1 MAKAVLQPKMVLLGC
16 MLAMAAAWLPCEG
29 SKGCGPCGKLEV
41 PYPLSTSDSC
51 GHPLF
56 RLTCTEEKQL
66 VVNALSGNYTVESLD
81 RLSRSMI
88 ISTAPFVGDSCITH
102 DSIGATHNFSLFP
115 ASPLSIAPGNTILL
129 LNASTMLRYSPLLC
143 LPGGPCGPALSSV
156 PQKSCHNLYCCAF
169 VTEGR
174 LFRYGFPVYGQ
185 ETAYV
190 SLLGLLDPAP
200 LPSGAK
206 VDTTRVRFGLR
217 LNWDVPTEPPCL
229 TQAQCGT
236 NSTCMKVIGS
246 PPGAASPS
254 ASTLRICACNH
265 GYQWDP
271 TTGTCP
277 KAPFCVRNSG
287 SIGCHI
293 TQYATGLTIGLA
305 SIIALTA
312 LTIYLSRRRRRAQR
326 ARAKLVKERSMI
338 LATNSGGKSAR
349 LFTDK
354 EMKRAT
360 NNFARNRVL
369 GCGGFGEVY
378 KGELDDKT
386 EVAIKSAKIGNVK
399 GVDQVLNEV
408 RILSQVNHRS
418 LVRLLGCCVDSEL
431 PLMVYEYVTNGN
443 LFDHLAANSSTL
455 DWKTRLHIACQSA
468 EGLAYLHSAAYPP
481 IYHRDV
487 KSSNILLDKRMNAR
501 VADFG
506 LSRLAEPDLSHVST
520 CAQGTL
526 GYLDPE
532 YYRNYQL
539 TDKSDVYSFGVVL
552 LELVTSQRAIDF
564 MRSPDDVNLAVM
576 VQIRKEEGK
585 LDEVLDRELVKG
597 ASKETVNSMISVID
611 LALECL
617 HENRLNRPSMK
628 EVTETLQQ
636 IISSLESA
644 ERAAVQ
650 ANNGYV

>member
-1 MAKAVLQPKMVLLGC
+1 MWAVREAGGAISAEHLRLLRAPALQIGMHGGE
-16 MLAMAAAWLPCEG
+16 AAGGERALRQLHSGEP
-29 SKGCGPCGKLEV
+29 GP
-41 PYPLSTSDSC
+41 PLSFHDYFHRPFR
-51 GHPLF
+51 GRLLHHAGLHRRHPQFL
-56 RLTCTEEKQL
+56 
-66 VVNALSGNYTVESLD
+66 AL
-81 RLSRSMI
+81 
-88 ISTAPFVGDSCITH
+88 
-102 DSIGATHNFSLFP
+102 P

-129 LNASTMLRYSPLLC
+129 LNASTMLHYSPLLC

-190 SLLGLLDPAP
+190 SLLSLLDPAP

-217 LNWDVPTEPPCL
+217 LNWDAPTEPPCL
-229 TQAQCGT
+229 TQAQCGA

-287 SIGCHI
+287 SIECHI

-305 SIIALTA
+305 GIIALTA

-455 DWKTRLHIACQSA
+455 DWKTRLHIALQSA

-481 IYHRDV
+481 IYH
-487 KSSNILLDKRMNAR
+487 
-501 VADFG
+501 
-506 LSRLAEPDLSHVST
+506 
-520 CAQGTL
+520 
-526 GYLDPE
+526 
-532 YYRNYQL
+532 
-539 TDKSDVYSFGVVL
+539 
-552 LELVTSQRAIDF
+552 
-564 MRSPDDVNLAVM
+564 
-576 VQIRKEEGK
+576 
-585 LDEVLDRELVKG
+585 
-597 ASKETVNSMISVID
+597 
-611 LALECL
+611 
-617 HENRLNRPSMK
+617 
-628 EVTETLQQ
+628 
-636 IISSLESA
+636 
-644 ERAAVQ
+644 
-650 ANNGYV
+650 